1 MLMILI
7 NKIDIVLSKV
17 IPYGNDDDGDDNY
30 NVTNKNRNN
39 IKLAYIMRSTQSMQA
54 KQNNIDLLTVNQHKI
69 QDS

>member
-1 MLMILI
+1 MILI

-17 IPYGNDDDGDDNY
+17 ILYGNDDDGDDNY